1 MTGLFAYWREVAIV
15 GLIAAFAL
23 AMSALDS
30 RNNEIKD
37 LNQEIVRINAVND
50 TNNKWTEATSS
61 VLTNV
66 IAEQNAGIE
75 RVIGVISQSSADI
88 ASSMDAKRAED
99 AKANASLKT
108 YINNL
113 PKATDCS
120 VMMDNLIKSSGAI
133 KWQP

>member
-1 MTGLFAYWREVAIV
+1 MMGILTYWREVVIA
-15 GLIAAFAL
+15 GLIAAVAL
-23 AMSALDS
+23 TMSALES
-30 RNNEIKD
+30 RNTEIKE

-66 IAEQNAGIE
+66 IAEQNAGID
-75 RVIGVISQSSADI
+75 RVIGAISQSSADI
-88 ASSMDAKRAED
+88 AVSMDAKRAED
-99 AKANASLKT
+99 AKANAALKT

-120 VMMDNLIKSSGAI
+120 IMMDNLIKNGGAV
-133 KWQP
+133 KW